1 MPTHY
6 NRNKGR
12 KKSGLNWDWERA
24 AQGAIS
30 GAAAGSSGGP
40 YGIAGGAL
48 IGGAAGG
55 LTGRDEGADYTAFD
69 EALDHYAGRSRKDAR
84 MLSDELSADL
94 GANLAS
100 RGINNS
106 RLGAGIV
113 NANRGRVMGAAQGN
127 IDKMRADMHARIAEA
142 EYNADMAHDANTR
155 QGWLNLARQLGMQ
168 AMMGDFGG
176 GGDDEETEALNKRF
190 DRLVDSSDQSA
201 IEANQ
206 LLREQDAI
214 REGKVPLAVTPGE
227 PPQPPITGDR
237 DRGLYPSPIEGGGGA
252 PGGGTSDGWLLGK
265 YNPIE
270 DLFGGEDNRSTPTG
284 APDGG
289 ESDDW
294 LLGEYNPIED
304 LENQSK
310 ERLRSAL
317 LPEEMQVLEEVFPD
331 GELDRILDP
340 SERSTLPDWAPTYEA
355 PPPSEPN
362 QRREQFGPNPGDS
375 DYPEYMRRLYPTP
388 EDARQDG
395 ISEEDIRIIYGA
407 SSAPPVMDVPPPSER
422 STLPDWAE
430 DDGVINIT
438 PLDVDSEWATEEKM
452 NGLPEY
458 MGYIYDDEAGYN
470 ASDPSYAGIKQ
481 GTYTEWRER
490 NRMYGAPKDVK
501 DLAKNP
507 EAIALFYQDYIQAA
521 GVPHRFART
530 LALEY
535 MYVDFA
541 IHGGHAGAR
550 QILNDARQMLR
561 AKGST
566 HPTDTELL
574 TAFNRAKK
582 DFYERQGANAGAFL
596 GRADRVYDRSMK
608 MMGGIS

>member
-6 NRNKGR
+6 NRNRGKKKKGF
-12 KKSGLNWDWERA
+12 NWDWERA
-24 AQGAIS
+24 VQGAIS
-30 GAAAGSSGGP
+30 GGAAGVAGGP
-40 YGIAGGAL
+40 KGIAAGAL
-48 IGGAAGG
+48 IGGGAGG
-55 LTGRDEGADYTAFD
+55 LTGRDADADYGAFD

-168 AMMGDFGG
+168 AMMGDFSGLFGEDGVESTDPNSQDPFPELRSPDNVEGSTLPFDPNRASSDDPFPELREYTPPLVEDPSQQETFPGDPFPELRAINPDTVEAPTLPFDPNRASTDDPFPEFSRPAEPIRGG
-176 GGDDEETEALNKRF
+176 ADATMELDRQKKGATSVPPVKQDPWFAPRRDKLREAL
-190 DRLVDSSDQSA
+190 
-201 IEANQ
+201 
-206 LLREQDAI
+206 
-214 REGKVPLAVTPGE
+214 P
-227 PPQPPITGDR
+227 
-237 DRGLYPSPIEGGGGA
+237 
-252 PGGGTSDGWLLGK
+252 
-265 YNPIE
+265 
-270 DLFGGEDNRSTPTG
+270 
-284 APDGG
+284 
-289 ESDDW
+289 
-294 LLGEYNPIED
+294 
-304 LENQSK
+304 
-310 ERLRSAL
+310 
-317 LPEEMQVLEEVFPD
+317 PEEMQVLEEVFPN

-422 STLPDWAE
+422 NTLPDWAE

-470 ASDPSYAGIKQ
+470 A
-481 GTYTEWRER
+481 T
-490 NRMYGAPKDVK
+490 
-501 DLAKNP
+501 
-507 EAIALFYQDYIQAA
+507 IQATRA
-521 GVPHRFART
+521 SRKGV
-530 LALEY
+530 
-535 MYVDFA
+535 
-541 IHGGHAGAR
+541 HGMA
-550 QILNDARQMLR
+550 
-561 AKGST
+561 
-566 HPTDTELL
+566 
-574 TAFNRAKK
+574 
-582 DFYERQGANAGAFL
+582 
-596 GRADRVYDRSMK
+596 
-608 MMGGIS
+608 

>member
-30 GAAAGSSGGP
+30 GAAAGSKGGP
-40 YGIAGGAL
+40 WTALAAAVVGG
-48 IGGAAGG
+48 GAGG

-142 EYNADMAHDANTR
+142 EYNASMAHDANTR

-176 GGDDEETEALNKRF
+176 GDDEETEALNKRF

-201 IEANQ
+201 IEADQ

-252 PGGGTSDGWLLGK
+252 PDGDTSDDWLLGE

-270 DLFGGEDNRSTPTG
+270 DLFGGEDNRSPPTG

-317 LPEEMQVLEEVFPD
+317 LPEEMQVLEEVFPN
-331 GELDRILDP
+331 GELDRILDPGAIMTDAPGKERPILSRPVMDVPPP

-355 PPPSEPN
+355 PRP
-362 QRREQFGPNPGDS
+362 
-375 DYPEYMRRLYPTP
+375 
-388 EDARQDG
+388 
-395 ISEEDIRIIYGA
+395 I
-407 SSAPPVMDVPPPSER
+407 MDVPPPSER

-582 DFYERQGANAGAFL
+582 DFYERQGTNANAFL
-596 GRADRVYDRSMK
+596 ERANRVYGRAMK